1 MNCAT
6 YPWRMKLAHS
16 ATIPCVSQ
24 MLSTTPNGSSAGGG
38 ESQEGDSAANTK
50 TGPDGLNRSLSFDG
64 RRQVWARVEAHW
76 ARVTLDRDRFVPATG
91 YSVVK
96 YDPQGEQPFYQRIRS
111 WLTSNPQT
119 QTYQQ
124 SPVMTK
130 VLLTTTTTTTTT
142 TITSY
147 PLLSYIKQTD
157 RYFPNC
163 FGELPVLIF
172 LYFLLS
178 TD

>member
-1 MNCAT
+1 MDCAT
-6 YPWRMKLAHS
+6 YPWMKLAHS

-24 MLSTTPNGSSAGGG
+24 MLSTPNGSSCGGG
-38 ESQEGDSAANTK
+38 EGENSADTKSTTK

-76 ARVTLDRDRFVPATG
+76 ARVTLDRDRFIPATG

-96 YDPQGEQPFYQRIRS
+96 YDPQGEQPLYQRIRS
-111 WLTSNPQT
+111 WLTNNPPT

-130 VLLTTTTTTTTT
+130 VSLAKE
-142 TITSY
+142 IVF
-147 PLLSYIKQTD
+147 KK
-157 RYFPNC
+157 
-163 FGELPVLIF
+163 
-172 LYFLLS
+172 
-178 TD
+178 